1 MEATLNPSV
10 RLYALI
16 RSKSD
21 EATAKEAVTILEEVV
36 KEKVITETQQLATKS
51 DLFNGL
57 TEVRKE
63 IADFKTDIIKWMFI
77 FWVGQ
82 VGVLSAIIFAFMKL
96 YFRQ

>member
-1 MEATLNPSV
+1 MEATLNPAV

-51 DLFNGL
+51 DNGL
-57 TEVRKE
+57 TDVRKE
-63 IADFKTDIIKWMFI
+63 IADVKTDIIKWMFI
-77 FWVGQ
+77 FWIGQ
-82 VGVLSAIIFAFMKL
+82 VGVLSGIIFAFMKL